1 MGDIPSGPAAERME
15 ILMGEIR
22 ALGRLPRR
30 RMSLGEEYYLATRLR
45 DAKRRDLLSESQL
58 AELAQLEGASA
69 EFERSE
75 GAERLQERR
84 ETLMGKIRALGHIP
98 RFSAGSSDESAL
110 AIQLRRA
117 KRLGIL
123 TRSQLAEVAELPSAA
138 VLVAARRMET
148 LMDEIRILGHIPR
161 QTPGNGEEYTLAC
174 RLRYAKQACLFSDAQ
189 LAELADMELRAAG
202 VARSAAAARM
212 ETLMAQ
218 IRALGHLPR
227 LTQGFVEEH
236 ALADRLRQ
244 ARRKRLL
251 SDSQLAELVE
261 IERSAACRLRGG
273 KRQRLLSDSRSTLGP
288 RKRRRAPDT

>member
-1 MGDIPSGPAAERME
+1 MA
-15 ILMGEIR
+15 EIR

-75 GAERLQERR
+75 GAERLEERR

-98 RFSAGSSDESAL
+98 RFSAGSSEESAL